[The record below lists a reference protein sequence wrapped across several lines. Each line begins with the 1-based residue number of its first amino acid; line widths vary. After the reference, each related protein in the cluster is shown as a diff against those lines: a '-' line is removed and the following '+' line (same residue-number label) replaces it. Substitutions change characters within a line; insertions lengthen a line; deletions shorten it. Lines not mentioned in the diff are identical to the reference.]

1 MFHPA
6 CSQTCTPESAEA
18 TMAAARPTET
28 AQAVEKDAGP
38 AAPPAAG
45 DAREPRAPKRNDEAG
60 GGWGFAIGVPDER
73 YETGGNEPFS
83 RA

>member
-45 DAREPRAPKRNDEAG
+45 DAREPRAPKRNDEAR
-60 GGWGFAIGVPDER
+60 GGWALAIGEPDER